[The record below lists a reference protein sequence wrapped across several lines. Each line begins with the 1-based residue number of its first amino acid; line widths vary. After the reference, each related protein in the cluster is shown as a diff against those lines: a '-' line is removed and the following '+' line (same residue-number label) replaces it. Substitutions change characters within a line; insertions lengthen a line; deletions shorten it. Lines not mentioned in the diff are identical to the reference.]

1 MNSVHLTRNNAHV
14 VVVVVVHLVVSK
26 RRRGVDDVRTHLAG
40 RPCSVLTRDHSASD
54 GMATVIPT
62 LLLAL
67 QKVSCATYYWQC
79 QNMSKQYYPTTT
91 VPF

>member
-40 RPCSVLTRDHSASD
+40 RPAGHAACSH
-54 GMATVIPT
+54 GITVRIG
-62 LLLAL
+62 
-67 QKVSCATYYWQC
+67 
-79 QNMSKQYYPTTT
+79 
-91 VPF
+91 

>member
-40 RPCSVLTRDHSASD
+40 RPAMQRAHTGSQCVSD
-54 GMATVIPT
+54 SMATVIPT

-67 QKVSCATYYWQC
+67 QKVSCATYY
-79 QNMSKQYYPTTT
+79 
-91 VPF
+91 